1 MSELWPALGTAFRQS
16 VPFLCALLVLAGV
29 VFFFA
34 RCCLVSLP
42 RKGSLEWVALQ
53 ERRPFP

>member
-34 RCCLVSLP
+34 RCCPSP
-42 RKGSLEWVALQ
+42 GRGAWSGWPSKSAG
-53 ERRPFP
+53 PFP